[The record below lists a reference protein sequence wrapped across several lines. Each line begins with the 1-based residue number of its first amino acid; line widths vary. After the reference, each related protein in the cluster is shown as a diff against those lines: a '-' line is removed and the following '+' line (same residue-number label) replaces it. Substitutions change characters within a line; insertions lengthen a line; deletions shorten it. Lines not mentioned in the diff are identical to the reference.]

1 MPNVYETAQLAKA
14 LRAEGCADWLSAF
27 RPYRP
32 DDRRWIIGSM
42 LPVAYRDNLRKP
54 SYCVHAAW
62 PGNAATRPFAAV
74 WRDPGVAPGWRA
86 QCLQQRLRGHWD
98 VRGGDLAAVGAAIVK
113 HLQSHGLTPAAE
125 S

>member
-1 MPNVYETAQLAKA
+1 MPNVYEIAQLAKT
-14 LRAEGCADWLSAF
+14 LRAAGCADWLSAF

-32 DDRRWIIGSM
+32 DDRRWIIGSL

-54 SYCVHAAW
+54 SYCVHAAS
-62 PGNAATRPFAAV
+62 PDGSATRPCAAV
-74 WRDPGVAPGWRA
+74 WRDKAINTGWRA
-86 QCLQQRLRGHWD
+86 QCLQQRLRSHWEIS
-98 VRGGDLAAVGAAIVK
+98 GYDLATVGAAIVR